1 MSDEIP
7 TVEIDFI
14 IRQECPP
21 LIDNLSLINEVYIVH
36 TDDALNNISNVK
48 IVIQFISDIVN
59 ENHKSSTSYKI

>member
-7 TVEIDFI
+7 TVEIDF